1 VTLDRSPTGI
11 PGLDELIQGGFPMP
25 STILLAGEPGTGKTT
40 LAVQSLFDIAR
51 SDGVG
56 IYLTAI
62 SEPSWVVQSFLSNFS
77 FYDTE
82 LVDTQKVIFAD
93 MGSYLIYEPE
103 NFMERLQEVVETYQ
117 PQRLVIDPITPI
129 KEILERKKI
138 NDREFLHNL
147 FAYLKTLSCTTIIT
161 GEETYA
167 DIPGRLESYMVD
179 GIIMM
184 SYPEEEGVRRK
195 YIEVLKMR
203 GTNHVTG
210 KQLLDITGEGISVQ
224 AGLR

>member
-1 VTLDRSPTGI
+1 MPLERSPTGI

-51 SDGVG
+51 SGGVG

-82 LVDTQKVIFAD
+82 LVDSQKVIFAD

-103 NFMERLQEVVETYQ
+103 NFMERLQEVVEAYQ

-167 DIPGRLESYMVD
+167 EIPGRLESYMVD
-179 GIIMM
+179 GIIML

-210 KQLLDITGEGISVQ
+210 KQLLDITSEGISVQ